1 MADCDSKA
9 YYVYILRCRDD
20 SLYIGITT
28 DLIKRMK
35 AHCGRIKGGAK
46 YTRSHPAA
54 EIAAA
59 WRTEGKVP
67 AARMEY
73 ALKNR
78 LTRQDK
84 LRLVSEPER
93 LCESYVPDM
102 EGYPFHSLDRQQL
115 DDVFRAAAEVSL

>member
-1 MADCDSKA
+1 MADTENKP

-28 DLIKRMK
+28 DILKRIK

-46 YTRSHPAA
+46 YTRSHPVSS
-54 EIAAA
+54 IAAA
-59 WRTEGKVP
+59 WRTEGKIP

-78 LTRQDK
+78 LSRQDK
-84 LRLVSEPER
+84 LRLITAPELLCSRYVQELAEYSFECCARQTLDEIFREASE
-93 LCESYVPDM
+93 
-102 EGYPFHSLDRQQL
+102 G
-115 DDVFRAAAEVSL
+115 

>member
-1 MADCDSKA
+1 MADNDNKP

-20 SLYIGITT
+20 SLYIGMTP
-28 DLIKRMK
+28 DLMKRMK

-46 YTRSHPAA
+46 YTRSHPVT

-59 WRTEGKVP
+59 WRTEGKIP

-84 LRLVSEPER
+84 LRLVSEPEL
-93 LCESYVPDM
+93 LCRSYVLDM
-102 EGYPFHSLDRQQL
+102 DEYPFESVDRQRL
-115 DDVFRAAAEVSL
+115 DDVFSAAAEVSV